1 MNPNSLLTTL
11 ENLIHFSQQTLRHSL
26 SLSISTTLHSENQ
39 NLIQCPFNPH
49 HLIPSSALFRHSLR
63 CHCSSSSSSSNFF
76 YNDCPA
82 VVHFSTL
89 HTATPTATATPLPPF
104 LSLHSPNNPSPFD
117 FDFSI
122 LPSDLLSIRA
132 ETDAWTDYPTAYS
145 HAILRSLS
153 LSLSG
158 LIGNWVIMSS
168 LRYGSIVID
177 VAMRDHILLLFRLCL
192 NTIVTE
198 ALHNYSQQQQQ
209 KSNEQSVM
217 SIFKC
222 PVLVQALMWLA
233 SQLSILY
240 GEMNGK
246 LFAIHM
252 LKQCVLEA
260 AQLGL
265 FITTQTQ
272 TQSHAGRGDEVI
284 SVSQVQA
291 AVTALKERAVLQQNF
306 NGFHVSQ
313 PLTKYQLPVFGPYGI
328 GLWKNISRGWP
339 FSRYILY
346 DIGDGSGVKFWQ
358 DCWCGE
364 TPLAV
369 CFPELFRFC
378 RDKEASVAELMKFT
392 NGVYFWVIWK
402 QKIPSRVAFFVWIAA
417 LGKCL
422 TIDHLQKRVAEHD
435 YLSQRAYEERK
446 RRPNYRPILEH
457 DGLRQ
462 QSFRQE
468 TNKTK
473 TREELLAEERDYK
486 RRRMSY
492 RGKKGKKTTVQVTRD
507 IIDEYMEEIKKA
519 GGIGC
524 LVKGTEDQGMF
535 PSESF
540 SAHDSTITVD
550 EPRKSD
556 YAAPRGSQYNYRA
569 HSNSDYGKRSNS
581 LKDASLNEH
590 HECVNQRFSNRNKRD
605 REIYSRSP
613 SRNDSTI
620 TVDEPRKSDYAA
632 ARGSQYNDRTQ
643 SHSDRGKRSKSLKDV
658 SLNEHHE
665 YVNQRCSN
673 RDKHGSEIY
682 SRSPSRNDSHRRS
695 HVRSSHRRERDDLE
709 VSNTRHHE
717 IKQPSSGM
725 LKYHYSRSSSS
736 RSNSVNDS
744 VAKEDEQKSNVEDRR
759 GRKTYENHS
768 SDFLVQNAFEDRYI
782 PSESRDM
789 YEDDLSTGSKHQTR

>member
-26 SLSISTTLHSENQ
+26 SLSISTTPHSENQ

-63 CHCSSSSSSSNFF
+63 CHCSSSSSSNFF
-76 YNDCPA
+76 YHDCPA

-89 HTATPTATATPLPPF
+89 HTPTPTATPLPAF
-104 LSLHSPNNPSPFD
+104 LSLHSPNNPFPIDFD

-153 LSLSG
+153 LSLPG

-168 LRYGSIVID
+168 PRYGSIVID

-192 NTIVTE
+192 NTIVEE
-198 ALHNYSQQQQQ
+198 ALHNYSQQQ
-209 KSNEQSVM
+209 SNEQSVM
-217 SIFKC
+217 SFFKC

-272 TQSHAGRGDEVI
+272 SHAHAHAGRGDEVI

-291 AVTALKERAVLQQNF
+291 AVTALKERAMLQQNF

-313 PLTKYQLPVFGPYGI
+313 PLTKYQLY
-328 GLWKNISRGWP
+328 
-339 FSRYILY
+339 
-346 DIGDGSGVKFWQ
+346 
-358 DCWCGE
+358 
-364 TPLAV
+364 
-369 CFPELFRFC
+369 
-378 RDKEASVAELMKFT
+378 
-392 NGVYFWVIWK
+392 
-402 QKIPSRVAFFVWIAA
+402 
-417 LGKCL
+417 
-422 TIDHLQKRVAEHD
+422 
-435 YLSQRAYEERK
+435 
-446 RRPNYRPILEH
+446 
-457 DGLRQ
+457 
-462 QSFRQE
+462 E

-492 RGKKGKKTTVQVTRD
+492 RGKKGKKTAVQVTRD

-535 PSESF
+535 PSESS

-569 HSNSDYGKRSNS
+569 HSNSEYGKRSNS

-590 HECVNQRFSNRNKRD
+590 HEYVNQRFSNRNKRD

-620 TVDEPRKSDYAA
+620 TVDEPRKSGYAA

-643 SHSDRGKRSKSLKDV
+643 SHSDCGKRSKSLKDA
-658 SLNEHHE
+658 SLDEHHE
-665 YVNQRCSN
+665 YVDQRCSH
-673 RDKHGSEIY
+673 RDKHDSEIY

-709 VSNTRHHE
+709 VSNIRHHE

-736 RSNSVNDS
+736 RSNSVDDS
-744 VAKEDEQKSNVEDRR
+744 VAKKDEQKSNVEDRR

-768 SDFLVQNAFEDRYI
+768 SDFLEQNAFEDRYI
-782 PSESRDM
+782 PSESHDM
-789 YEDDLSTGSKHQTR
+789 SDFLKFREE